1 MNEQEGIVRIV
12 VHEERSLGLQSG
24 QNHTTI
30 NSTNVGKVVEV
41 SNLVEVRHFRF
52 GALSFCQHVSML
64 STKSF
69 CNYGVWLNDSFLFMG
84 MFGEYVT

>member
-30 NSTNVGKVVEV
+30 NSTNVGKSSR
-41 SNLVEVRHFRF
+41 SNLVELRHFRF